1 MAAESSGEG
10 HVSNVPGPTTLQ
22 RMARKSKSDYWQQ
35 SRLPWPSLVF
45 LTPML
50 VAYEVGVLWV
60 GGRNSAEIRS
70 GADIWL
76 RGGLEAIGLGVSW
89 LPPLLVVLGLLV
101 WQWVEKH
108 PWRVSW
114 ETLAGMFAES
124 VIFAFIL
131 LLIGQLQSR
140 VFSWSMT
147 HSHDVIDVA
156 GLTAA
161 MSPAAAETL
170 ARALGFVG
178 AGIYEE
184 VLFRLALLPPT
195 MTLLRQPSFLRRW
208 ATPVAVLIT
217 SLLFSAAHH
226 AGPSGEPFDL
236 FRFTFRALAGGIFA
250 ALFVLRGFGITAAS
264 HALYD
269 LLVGVLLVE

>member
-1 MAAESSGEG
+1 MKR
-10 HVSNVPGPTTLQ
+10 N
-22 RMARKSKSDYWQQ
+22 SKSDYWQQ

-45 LTPML
+45 LMPML

-60 GGRNSAEIRS
+60 GGPNAKELRS
-70 GADIWL
+70 GADLWL
-76 RGGLEAIGLGVSW
+76 RGGLDAIGLGVGW

-101 WQWVEKH
+101 WQWIERH
-108 PWRVSW
+108 PWHVSW

-131 LLIGQLQSR
+131 LLVGQLQSR
-140 VFSWSMT
+140 VFLSIA
-147 HSHDVIDVA
+147 HAADVA
-156 GLTAA
+156 
-161 MSPAAAETL
+161 TL
-170 ARALGFVG
+170 GRALGFVG

-184 VLFRLALLPPT
+184 VLFRLALLPP
-195 MTLLRQPSFLRRW
+195 MIALLKQPALLRRW
-208 ATPVAVLIT
+208 ATPLAVLVT
-217 SLLFSAAHH
+217 SLLFAAAHH

-236 FRFTFRALAGGIFA
+236 FRFCFRTLAGGIFA
-250 ALFVLRGFGITAAS
+250 ALFVQRGFGITVAS

>member
-1 MAAESSGEG
+1 M
-10 HVSNVPGPTTLQ
+10 T
-22 RMARKSKSDYWQQ
+22 RKSKSDYWQQ

-45 LTPML
+45 LMPML

-60 GGRNSAEIRS
+60 GGPNAAEIRS

-76 RGGLEAIGLGVSW
+76 RGGLEAIGLGIGW

-101 WQWVEKH
+101 WQWVEQH

-131 LLIGQLQSR
+131 LLVGQLQSR
-140 VFSWSMT
+140 VFSWSIT
-147 HSHDVIDVA
+147 HSDAAVDA
-156 GLTAA
+156 ARLTAA
-161 MSPAAAETL
+161 LTPADVATL
-170 ARALGFVG
+170 ARALGYVG

-195 MTLLRQPSFLRRW
+195 TALLRQPALLRRW
-208 ATPVAVLIT
+208 ATPLAVLVT
-217 SLLFSAAHH
+217 SLLFAAAHH
-226 AGPSGEPFDL
+226 AGPSGESFDL
-236 FRFTFRALAGGIFA
+236 FRFCFRTLAGGIFA
-250 ALFVLRGFGITAAS
+250 ALFVQRGFGITVAS

>member
-1 MAAESSGEG
+1 MAK
-10 HVSNVPGPTTLQ
+10 
-22 RMARKSKSDYWQQ
+22 KSKSDYWHQ

-45 LTPML
+45 LMPML
-50 VAYEVGVLWV
+50 VAYEAGVLWV
-60 GGRNSAEIRS
+60 GGSNTKAIRS
-70 GADIWL
+70 GADLWL
-76 RGGLEAIGLGVSW
+76 RGGLNAIGLGVGW

-101 WQWVEKH
+101 WQWVERH

-147 HSHDVIDVA
+147 RALTDDVR
-156 GLTAA
+156 LTAA
-161 MSPAAAETL
+161 MSPAAVATL

-195 MTLLRQPSFLRRW
+195 MAVLKQSTLLRRW
-208 ATPVAVLIT
+208 ATLLAVLLT

-236 FRFTFRALAGGIFA
+236 FRFCFRTLAGSIFA
-250 ALFVLRGFGITAAS
+250 ALFVQRGFGITVAS

-269 LLVGVLLVE
+269 LLVGVLLAE

>member
-1 MAAESSGEG
+1 M
-10 HVSNVPGPTTLQ
+10 PQ
-22 RMARKSKSDYWQQ
+22 KSKSKSEYWQQ

-45 LTPML
+45 LMPML

-60 GGRNSAEIRS
+60 GGPNAKEIRS
-70 GADIWL
+70 GADLWL
-76 RGGLEAIGLGVSW
+76 RGGLDAIGLGVGW
-89 LPPLLVVLGLLV
+89 LPPLLVVLGLLA
-101 WQWVEKH
+101 WQWIERH

-156 GLTAA
+156 GLIAA
-161 MSPAAAETL
+161 MSPAAVETL

-195 MTLLRQPSFLRRW
+195 LAVLRQPALLRRW
-208 ATPVAVLIT
+208 ATPLAVLVT
-217 SLLFSAAHH
+217 SLLFAAAHH

-236 FRFTFRALAGGIFA
+236 FKFCFRTLAGGIFA
-250 ALFVLRGFGITAAS
+250 ALFVQRGFGITVAS